1 MDHNRVVDEF
11 DSRITQTEQLK
22 LLNKAIQNDVDAM
35 TLVASNYYSG
45 ESGFPNDDSLAL
57 YWSKKATDAYPNY
70 DFAWEMLGKCYEFG
84 VGTEKDI
91 LKAIGALKKSI
102 ELGNTDILY
111 HLGELL
117 YFESSENERAECLPL
132 LEKAVLNQDEAAE
145 ALLGIIYVKGD
156 LQTNNRQRGID
167 LLTRSAE
174 HGDSQGARLLAEA
187 YLNQLDG
194 SEQVV
199 PYDIS
204 KASKYFAIAVE
215 NGEDS
220 HKALYY
226 AGPAYFYGEGV
237 PKNLEKAR
245 KCIEALI
252 DDAYV
257 PGEKVFDLLGCMCFE
272 GVGGQVDYALGEKAL
287 RKAIESDDTEISL
300 EAMSNLGMYF
310 YTLENRLPEAIQLLQ
325 SAADQGNA
333 NAQVNLGKA
342 YCEGKGVSQ
351 NKETAA
357 YYFDLAAKQGNQTA
371 IDNLKMMGT
380 SSASP
385 SHGFSKKRHPIIGA
399 IIGYF
404 IGGII
409 AIIPGQISPVLGWA
423 IIILAVIIGIIKG

>member
-1 MDHNRVVDEF
+1 MDYNQVVDEL
-11 DSRITQTEQLK
+11 DPRITQSEPVELLK
-22 LLNKAIQNDVDAM
+22 KAIQNDADAM

-45 ESGFPNDDSLAL
+45 RNGFPSDDSLAL
-57 YWSKKATDAYPNY
+57 YWRKKATNAYPDY
-70 DFAWEMLGKCYEFG
+70 DFAWEMLGRCYEFG
-84 VGTEKDI
+84 VGTEKDFP
-91 LKAIGALKKSI
+91 KAIDALKKST
-102 ELGNTDILY
+102 ELGNGGILY

-117 YFESSENERAECLPL
+117 YFESRGSERAECLPL

-145 ALLGIIYVKGD
+145 ALLGTIYIKGE
-156 LQTNNRQRGID
+156 LQTNNRRRGID

-187 YLNQLDG
+187 YLNHIDG

-215 NGEDS
+215 NGETS

-237 PKNLEKAR
+237 PKSMEKAR

-252 DDAYV
+252 DEYV
-257 PGEKVFDLLGCMCFE
+257 PEEKVFDLLGCMCFE
-272 GVGGQVDYALGEKAL
+272 GVGGQVDYTLGEKAL
-287 RKAIESDDTEISL
+287 RRAIKSEDTEISL

-310 YTLENRLPEAIQLLQ
+310 YTLTNRLPEAIQLLQ

-342 YCEGKGVSQ
+342 YYEGKGVSQ
-351 NKETAA
+351 SMETAA
-357 YYFDLAAKQGNQTA
+357 YYFGLAAKQGNQTA
-371 IDNLKMMGT
+371 IDNLKVMGT
-380 SSASP
+380 SSSSP
-385 SHGFSKKRHPIIGA
+385 NYDTAKKRHPIRGG

-404 IGGII
+404 VGGFIGAIFHLFWPGAEWI
-409 AIIPGQISPVLGWA
+409 AVILG
-423 IIILAVIIGIIKG
+423 VIIGILKG